1 MASPYTLRLP
11 AVPPYRTFRRS
22 PNRFWY
28 YLLPRIEPVPALRG
42 RIWICANKFQTA
54 NLNVTNPIRPQRFQL
69 TFYATDC
76 AVISLAASHI

>member
-11 AVPPYRTFRRS
+11 AVPPYRMFRRS

-42 RIWICANKFQTA
+42 RIWICANKFLA
-54 NLNVTNPIRPQRFQL
+54 NLNVTIQL
-69 TFYATDC
+69 DPSAF
-76 AVISLAASHI
+76 S